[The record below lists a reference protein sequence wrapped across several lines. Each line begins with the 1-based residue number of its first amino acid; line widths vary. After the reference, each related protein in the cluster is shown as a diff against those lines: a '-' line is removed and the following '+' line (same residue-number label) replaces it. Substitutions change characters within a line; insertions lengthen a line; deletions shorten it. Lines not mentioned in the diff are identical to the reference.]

1 MTVKQVRV
9 YSPGSIANFG
19 PGFDVIGVALD
30 SLGDIVR
37 LEKIDEPEVRLSVK
51 GVGADKIPVD
61 PEINSSGA
69 VLQLVKEKYDVSH
82 GFKAEIRKGVPPGK
96 GMGSSGASASATAI
110 AVDHLLGLG
119 LKASGLIRLAAHGEG
134 AVAGAPHA
142 DNVAASILG
151 GYVLVGEDY
160 DVVRLDAPNV
170 GMVVVVPDIHI
181 ENKTRTARELLPE
194 KVALKDAVRNIGY
207 AARMTAGVALGDPI
221 LFGRSICDNLVE
233 PHRAAMI
240 PNFWEVKQAALDA
253 GAYGCSISGGGPS
266 VFAVG
271 ERVDEIAKAM
281 VDAFSTVKTR
291 VYHTTPSNRGA
302 RVI

>member
-69 VLQLVKEKYDVSH
+69 VLQLVKERYDVSH

-119 LKASGLIRLAAHGEG
+119 LKASELIRLAAHGEG

-151 GYVLVGEDY
+151 GYVLVGDDY
-160 DVVRLDAPNV
+160 DVVKLDAPNV
-170 GMVVVVPDIHI
+170 GMVVVVPDINI
-181 ENKTRTARELLPE
+181 ENKTRKARELLPE
-194 KVALKDAVRNIGY
+194 MVALKDAVRNIGY